1 MPRGCGD
8 RSAGRAGAWEERVM
22 ANPVLPV
29 GVRPW
34 PKRHEEICIEGVG
47 LDGGKKHRRWNG
59 NRFESYQA
67 ASDGSR
73 LLV

>member
-1 MPRGCGD
+1 MT
-8 RSAGRAGAWEERVM
+8 
-22 ANPVLPV
+22 NPALPV

-59 NRFESYQA
+59 HRFESYQA